1 MSAADIVVRSPQP
14 PRAAWAG
21 SSSPREAAHTAQ
33 LGGGMQRVQVVV
45 RGGYRPDIIRLS
57 QAYLW
62 NSSSTGGEAGPHPP
76 GRCSVTSR
84 SAPRFPRSPVRRRCS
99 FRCGRSVRV
108 RVWDETRPRAP
119 HREAGRRTGETAP
132 QTGLAAC
139 GSPGQRSIR
148 VRCVCRTR
156 PRCGPPR
163 HHVRN
168 VPLLFHRGRR
178 HLRHRPNRY
187 ATAAST
193 GDPAAPQ
200 STEED

>member
-139 GSPGQRSIR
+139 GSPGQRSIP
-148 VRCVCRTR
+148 C
-156 PRCGPPR
+156 
-163 HHVRN
+163 HVRLPHQTTLRPTATPHEERSAS
-168 VPLLFHRGRR
+168 VPPGRR